1 MMLETIELAAPLDEE
16 RVRALRAGTKVLVSG
31 RVYGARD
38 AAHRRMVDL
47 IDAGEPVPLPLA
59 GNIIYYVGP
68 APAKDGHVI
77 GPAGPT
83 TSGRM
88 DGLTIPLLARGLRAM
103 IGKGYRSAEVRGAL
117 ARYGA
122 VYFAAI
128 GGAAALLARHI
139 VDARVVAF
147 AELGTEAI
155 HEFTFDRF
163 PVVVANDAH
172 GGEAY
177 VRSPQP

>member
-1 MMLETIELAAPLDEE
+1 MMLETLEMTTPLSAQDARE
-16 RVRALRAGTKVLVSG
+16 LRAGTKVLLSG

-38 AAHRRMVDL
+38 AAHRRIVDL
-47 IDAGEPVPLPLA
+47 LDAGKPAPFPLE
-59 GNIIYYVGP
+59 GSIIYYVGP

-88 DGLTIPLLARGLRAM
+88 DTLTVPLLERGLRGM
-103 IGKGYRSAEVRGAL
+103 IGKGYRSAAVRA
-117 ARYGA
+117 AMCSYGA

-128 GGAAALLARHI
+128 GGAAALLARRI
-139 VDARVVAF
+139 VEKRVVAF
-147 AELGTEAI
+147 ADLGPEAI
-155 HEFTFDRF
+155 FEFTFDRF
-163 PVVVANDAH
+163 PAVVANDAH

-177 VRSPQP
+177 VRLPD